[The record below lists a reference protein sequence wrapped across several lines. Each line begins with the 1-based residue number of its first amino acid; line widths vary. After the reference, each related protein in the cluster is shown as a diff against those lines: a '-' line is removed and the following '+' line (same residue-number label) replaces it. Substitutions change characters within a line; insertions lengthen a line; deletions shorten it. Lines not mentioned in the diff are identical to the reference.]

1 MIKAII
7 ATDSEGGIGK
17 NGTIP
22 WPPNKE
28 DLKHFKNL
36 TTGHIVVMGSKT
48 WLDPCFPAPLKNRD
62 NYIVTSKTEGFDGA
76 TIMRKDFKSQIL
88 ELSEN
93 KTVWIIGGA
102 SVIEQCIDIIDEIH
116 LTVIRGYFD
125 CDTFF
130 KYDKK
135 QFTIIENTYSYDNT
149 YYVLERNI

>member
-28 DLKHFKNL
+28 DLKHFKKQ

-62 NYIVTSKTEGFDGA
+62 NYIVTSKTEGFSGA

-102 SVIEQCIDIIDEIH
+102 SVIEQCMDIINEIH

-130 KYDKK
+130 KYDKT
-135 QFTIIENTYSYDNT
+135 QFTIMENTYSYDNN
-149 YYVLERNI
+149 YYVIKRNN